1 VDSISSLRYVFLS
14 RSKEITPKLT
24 CRYHIVEVVKSM
36 PQIKSL
42 GLLGS
47 LGEREYGG
55 LNTGDSGK
63 LKVSLYALDVT
74 RLRYGQVLIKSA

>member
-1 VDSISSLRYVFLS
+1 
-14 RSKEITPKLT
+14 
-24 CRYHIVEVVKSM
+24 M
-36 PQIKSL
+36 PQIESL

-47 LGEREYGG
+47 LGEREYTG

-63 LKVSLYALDVT
+63 LKVSLYVLNVT